1 MLLLIITSILVIL
14 SILSEDIGLRAS
26 LLIFA
31 LLSLTMWVTYL

>member
-14 SILSEDIGLRAS
+14 SILSKDIELRAS